1 MTEVFF
7 DLSELFLNS
16 GVKFKYYGIS
26 RTVMEVA
33 YELTKL
39 DRRVRYVIYSPYHA
53 RFFEVFPRVGDAS
66 PTGVLDH
73 NLPASATPLRLRQSI
88 SNNNPVKAS
97 FYWVIRR
104 IVDFKNRRRWD
115 TVPDGAAKEVD
126 LSGHVL
132 VSLGRPKIMSD
143 YIVALQSLGTKV
155 TFVPLLHDMIPL
167 HDFTHRNQFSFPKN
181 FLHDNQ
187 VAIKA
192 SSLILTNSEFTARE
206 VLHFSKEGVLP
217 PVPKVVAVPL
227 CNELRPTSE
236 PIDKRGPSG
245 RYILC
250 VGIYN
255 GRKNLECV
263 VEAMLS
269 LQDRGLDVPN
279 LVLAGARRKRV
290 EKFLK
295 NEKFLPLSG
304 KFHFVFNPNQAELAE
319 LYRNAFVLVLPSRME
334 GWGLPISEALW
345 CGTPALAAD
354 VPALREAGGD
364 LACYFNP
371 EKPVELADILGPLL
385 AHKFEYDELK
395 AKIADARPSMRTWRD
410 VASELLQAL
419 DDNEIAGQ
427 IDAGRPNN

>member
-1 MTEVFF
+1 MSEVFF

-16 GVKFKYYGIS
+16 GVKFKYYGIA

-39 DRRVRYVIYSPYHA
+39 DRGVRYVIYSPYHA
-53 RFFEVFPRVGDAS
+53 RFFEVFPRIGDAS

-73 NLPASATPLRLRQSI
+73 NLPLSATPIRLRQSLFD
-88 SNNNPVKAS
+88 NNPVKAS
-97 FYWVIRR
+97 VYWVIRKV
-104 IVDFKNRRRWD
+104 VDFN
-115 TVPDGAAKEVD
+115 
-126 LSGHVL
+126 LSGQIL

-143 YIVALQSLGTKV
+143 YLTALEERGTKV

-192 SSLILTNSEFTARE
+192 SSLIFTNSEFTARE
-206 VLHFSKEGVLP
+206 VLHFSEKGVLP
-217 PVPKVVAVPL
+217 PVSKVVAVPL

-236 PIDKRGPSG
+236 PIEKRGPSG

-263 VEAMLS
+263 VEAMMS
-269 LQDRGLDVPN
+269 LHERGMDVPN

-295 NEKFLPLSG
+295 NKRFLPLST
-304 KFHFVFNPNQAELAE
+304 KFHFVLNPNQAELAE
-319 LYRNAFVLVLPSRME
+319 LYKSAFALVLPSRME

-364 LACYFNP
+364 LARYFNP
-371 EKPVELADILGPLL
+371 EKPDELADVLGELL
-385 AHKFEYDELK
+385 GSQAEYEAMRLEI
-395 AKIADARPSMRTWRD
+395 AKRKPSMRTWRD
-410 VASELLQAL
+410 VASEILSGVKNTLLVT
-419 DDNEIAGQ
+419 
-427 IDAGRPNN
+427 

>member
-1 MTEVFF
+1 MSDVFF

-16 GVKFKYYGIS
+16 GVKFKYYGIA

-39 DRRVRYVIYSPYHA
+39 DSRVRYVIYSPYHG
-53 RFFEVFPRVGDAS
+53 RFFEVFPRVGDES

-73 NLPASATPLRLRQSI
+73 NLPSSATPLRLRQSLF
-88 SNNNPVKAS
+88 NNNPVKAS
-97 FYWVIRR
+97 VYWVIRKV
-104 IVDFKNRRRWD
+104 VDFRNRRRWA
-115 TVPDGAAKEVD
+115 TVPDGAAREVD
-126 LSGHVL
+126 LSGQVL

-143 YIVALQSLGTKV
+143 YLSALESNGTKV
-155 TFVPLLHDMIPL
+155 KFVPLLHDMIPL
-167 HDFTHRNQFSFPKN
+167 HDFTHRNQFSFPQN
-181 FLHDNQ
+181 FLHDNK
-187 VAIKA
+187 VAIRA

-206 VLHFSKEGVLP
+206 VLHFSQEGVLP
-217 PVPKVVAVPL
+217 PVPNVVAVPL
-227 CNELRPTSE
+227 CNELRPTAE
-236 PIDKRGPSG
+236 PIDKRAPAG

-269 LQDRGLDVPN
+269 LYERGTDVPE

-295 NEKFLPLSG
+295 KDKYKVLSG
-304 KFHFVFNPNQAELAE
+304 KFHFVYNPNQAELAE
-319 LYRNAFVLVLPSRME
+319 LYRQAFALILPSRME

-364 LACYFNP
+364 LARYFNP
-371 EKPVELADILGPLL
+371 EKPVELAEVLALLL
-385 AHKFEYDELK
+385 ADETEYAVLK
-395 AKIADARPSMRTWRD
+395 NKIAEARHSMRTWND
-410 VASELLQAL
+410 VASEVLQAL
-419 DDNEIAGQ
+419 ASDESIGFSHRRAP
-427 IDAGRPNN
+427 AT

>member
-39 DRRVRYVIYSPYHA
+39 DPAVRYVIYSPYHG
-53 RFFEVFPRVGDAS
+53 RFFEVFPRVGEAS

-73 NLPASATPLRLRQSI
+73 NLPPSATPLRLRQSLF
-88 SNNNPVKAS
+88 NNNPVKS
-97 FYWVIRR
+97 SVYWAIRK
-104 IVDFKNRRRWD
+104 IVDFRNRRRWA
-115 TVPDGAAKEVD
+115 TVPDGAAKDVD
-126 LSGHVL
+126 LSGQVL

-143 YIVALQSLGTKV
+143 YLTALEASGTKV

-206 VLHFSKEGVLP
+206 VLHFSQKDILP

-236 PIDKRGPSG
+236 PVEKRGPAG
-245 RYILC
+245 RYLLC

-263 VEAMLS
+263 VEAMMS
-269 LQDRGLDVPN
+269 LHERGLDVPN

-290 EKFLK
+290 EKFLRNK
-295 NEKFLPLSG
+295 RFLPLAA
-304 KFHFVFNPNQAELAE
+304 KFHFVLNPNQAELAE
-319 LYRNAFVLVLPSRME
+319 LYRNAFALVLPSRME

-364 LACYFNP
+364 LARYFDP
-371 EKPVELADILGPLL
+371 EKPEELADILGELL
-385 AHKFEYDELK
+385 GNQEEYL
-395 AKIADARPSMRTWRD
+395 AMRRKIAESKPSMRTWRN
-410 VASELLQAL
+410 VASEILSGVKNTLLA
-419 DDNEIAGQ
+419 A
-427 IDAGRPNN
+427 